1 MVCGVWCVCMVYAW
15 CVACMMC
22 VLCVVRGPC
31 VCVVHTC
38 CVLCVVRARVCGARP
53 VCSTRV
59 PVFSLL
65 QHRHRRAPAALLCSA
80 AAHGLGALFRTEDPG
95 CDRREIQRQEEK
107 SETGRKI
114 RTREPLAQT
123 RPSLSAPG
131 ERQEQRL
138 ECSQPDLGALH
149 CLPAR

>member
-1 MVCGVWCVCMVYAW
+1 MVCGVFGVWYVVCGVCVVYTWCVAYMVCVWCVVCMVCGVWCVCVVYAW
-15 CVACMMC
+15 CVAYMM
-22 VLCVVRGPC
+22 
-31 VCVVHTC
+31 

-107 SETGRKI
+107 SEIGRKI
-114 RTREPLAQT
+114 RTRNPLA
-123 RPSLSAPG
+123 
-131 ERQEQRL
+131 
-138 ECSQPDLGALH
+138 
-149 CLPAR
+149 